1 MRGDATTDVEEQAAA
16 GPSVDLTTR
25 PQVHDLV
32 VDFYRE
38 IVFDELLE
46 PMFGEVA
53 EVDWASH
60 IPRLIDY
67 WCRILFGTKE
77 YVGQVMGVHRHL
89 HSLEAVRPEH
99 CDRWFTM
106 WSAAVD
112 RHGAGPT
119 ADHAKGHAATLMA
132 GMAKH
137 IFGYEW
143 TPPVPTDTEAVNGSN

>member
-1 MRGDATTDVEEQAAA
+1 MRGDATTDVEEQAPA

-119 ADHAKGHAATLMA
+119 ARC
-132 GMAKH
+132 
-137 IFGYEW
+137 
-143 TPPVPTDTEAVNGSN
+143 V